1 MSARADRWAGQRG
14 SGVLTA
20 SAALASTALGAV
32 TSVIIARELGVVARG
47 QFAVISSL
55 ALLVGTTL
63 TLGLPTAASYAG
75 ARLKGDDLTRVVHA
89 ALWATAVLAALA
101 ACAYAVA
108 SLVVRPSGV
117 PRAVVLVGAGTA
129 VAVIL
134 LQVSRQVA
142 LTTAPLR
149 WFAASQVIPA
159 ALLLGG
165 VALVAGNLT
174 VASTLALSALAS
186 LTGAVVAIIALA
198 RHGVLGRPLLVRSP
212 GQCVRALRPYL
223 GFALLTYGTISLT
236 YLVQRVD
243 VLLVEGYRG
252 SGAAGI
258 YAVAVQ
264 VSDLLLVVPAALGY
278 LVFRLGARSSVGHWA
293 ATLRTV
299 RWTVGLSVVLAIA
312 AGALATPLVERV
324 FGASYSAAVTP
335 LRLLLPG
342 AALLALQSVIS
353 NYIAARGRPRR
364 VLFAWL
370 AGAVVGIGLDVVVIP
385 IYGVAGAAAASS
397 ISYLVV
403 LVLHLEALR
412 AVRAAESAGLSSTPG
427 KGS

>member
-1 MSARADRWAGQRG
+1 MSVPAGRAGGLRG
-14 SGVLTA
+14 SAVLTA

-32 TSVIIARELGVVARG
+32 TSVIIARDLGVVARG
-47 QFAVISSL
+47 EFAVISSL

-63 TLGLPTAASYAG
+63 MVGLPTAASYAA

-89 ALWATAVLAALA
+89 ALWATAVLAVLA
-101 ACAYAVA
+101 ACAYAFA

-117 PRAVVLVGAGTA
+117 GRGVILVGAATA
-129 VAVIL
+129 VAVIVD
-134 LQVSRQVA
+134 QVSRQVA

-165 VALVAGNLT
+165 VFLVAGHLT

-186 LTGAVVAIIALA
+186 LIGAVVAIVALA
-198 RHGVLGRPLLVRSP
+198 RHGVLGRRLLVRSP
-212 GQCVRALRPYL
+212 GQCVSALRPYL
-223 GFALLTYGTISLT
+223 AFALLTYGTISLT
-236 YLVQRVD
+236 HLVRRVD
-243 VLLVEGYRG
+243 VLLVDGYRG

-264 VSDLLLVVPAALGY
+264 VSDLLLVVPGALGF
-278 LVFRLGARSSVGHWA
+278 LVFRLGARSTTGHWA
-293 ATLRTV
+293 AILRTL
-299 RWTVGLSVVLAIA
+299 RWTVGLSVVLALA
-312 AGALATPLVERV
+312 AGALAAPLVERV
-324 FGASYSAAVTP
+324 FGTSYSAAVTP

-370 AGAVVGIGLDVVVIP
+370 AGAVVGIGLDIVVIP

-412 AVRAAESAGLSSTPG
+412 GVRAAESDGLSSTPG